1 MPPSQDAAGLA
12 SRCEEVAKRFDTA
25 APIDSTA
32 GSGGPSSGTAPAN
45 VDVARAAASSQ
56 SAPDTTEG
64 AAASAAAPVPAAD
77 APLAAGSTATDA
89 AAAAAPAPAVAH
101 AAAPTLAAP
110 RPKPLPVPIAGT
122 FTAVR
127 KPSDKAPVGTVRFEV
142 SIPWDDDKMYSKAK
156 MSMYVPPVAKVI
168 STTLP
173 NKPRNGTLSVT
184 LNLPSSVGTDDF
196 ALGAVAITSGPNPT
210 PRPVMAQPLVGGASA
225 AMPVVA
231 AVPIPAVQSTL
242 AQAAAAAAA
251 AAAVTPSMAARPPTG
266 KVKRSNAAPTG
277 SRKKKAVAPAAPDLA
292 ADATFVPPDGMSVLP
307 CPATVNMQTLRGKL
321 ICHRFDIATWP
332 SVFGLG
338 GKAQRVS
345 SDEGFFEIKY
355 PGFKVHAPP
364 HNSNIYSFP
373 GISWSSLRHRS
384 SIFTH

>member
-1 MPPSQDAAGLA
+1 M
-12 SRCEEVAKRFDTA
+12 AKRFDTA

-32 GSGGPSSGTAPAN
+32 GSGGPSSGTAPSN

-64 AAASAAAPVPAAD
+64 GAASAAAPVPAAD
-77 APLAAGSTATDA
+77 APLAAGSTATVA
-89 AAAAAPAPAVAH
+89 AAAVPAPAVAH
-101 AAAPTLAAP
+101 ASVPTLAAP
-110 RPKPLPVPIAGT
+110 RPKPLPVPIVGS
-122 FTAVR
+122 FTAVH
-127 KPSDKAPVGTVRFEV
+127 KPSSKAPVGTVRFEV

-184 LNLPSSVGTDDF
+184 VNLPSSVGTDDF

-210 PRPVMAQPLVGGASA
+210 PRLVMAQPIMGGASA
-225 AMPVVA
+225 AMPLVA

-242 AQAAAAAAA
+242 AQAAAVAAAA
-251 AAAVTPSMAARPPTG
+251 AAATQSMAARPPTG
-266 KVKRSNAAPTG
+266 KAKRSNAFPTG

-292 ADATFVPPDGMSVLP
+292 PDATFVPPEGMSVLP
-307 CPATVNMQTLRGKL
+307 CPATVDMPSLRGKL
-321 ICHRFDIATWP
+321 ICHRFDKASWP

-345 SDEGFFEIKY
+345 SDIEFFEVKY
-355 PGFKVHAPP
+355 PGFKVCRDSKSKSQIA
-364 HNSNIYSFP
+364 NSGYPVHLSC
-373 GISWSSLRHRS
+373 HRS
-384 SIFTH
+384 FICTH